1 LVSLGDCTTGDTK
14 LIHFGFREYNPFI
27 GRWTAKDPILFAGG
41 DSNLYGY
48 VLGDPVS
55 GVDALGL
62 FDPVADA
69 ICRSVDHNLP
79 GGPIELPIELKKMMS
94 GIGKGFGLIIIT
106 FTDNVNLIW
115 TKMIPNGCRAYKKA
129 PTSVQVCIGV
139 TTFATMTPG
148 VVAGGI
154 GTYYWAIN
162 NPTSAI
168 SIFGN
173 CK

>member
-1 LVSLGDCTTGDTK
+1 LFIFLGDLFKRLNGSQVYSVDSFPVEICQIQREKRARLWQDVSLKDYNSSKRRFFYGFKVHMVVTTE
-14 LIHFGFREYNPFI
+14 RE
-27 GRWTAKDPILFAGG
+27 
-41 DSNLYGY
+41 
-48 VLGDPVS
+48 PV
-55 GVDALGL
+55 
-62 FDPVADA
+62 FCY
-69 ICRSVDHNLP
+69 ISV
-79 GGPIELPIELKKMMS
+79 GS
-94 GIGKGFGLIIIT
+94 IIT

-162 NPTSAI
+162 NPHKC
-168 SIFGN
+168 N
-173 CK
+173 

>member
-1 LVSLGDCTTGDTK
+1 MLWDY
-14 LIHFGFREYNPFI
+14 LIQF
-27 GRWTAKDPILFAGG
+27 
-41 DSNLYGY
+41 
-48 VLGDPVS
+48 
-55 GVDALGL
+55 
-62 FDPVADA
+62 ADA

-168 SIFGN
+168 SILETVNDIFNNSMPPTSPIGQTYFIYDKVFGDN
-173 CK
+173 K

>member
-1 LVSLGDCTTGDTK
+1 MEHLPHMKQINIKEIVYDTFGNILDDSNPPFKVPFGFARGLYDRDTK
-14 LIHFGFREYNPFI
+14 LIHFGFREYDPFI

-115 TKMIPNGCRAYKKA
+115 TKMIP
-129 PTSVQVCIGV
+129 
-139 TTFATMTPG
+139 
-148 VVAGGI
+148 
-154 GTYYWAIN
+154 
-162 NPTSAI
+162 
-168 SIFGN
+168 
-173 CK
+173 